1 MSRELIGTEYFSN
14 IYYTDINI
22 VKKKKIY
29 EIRYSV
35 FILSDLSVDLRQEDI
50 SLKHFIG
57 KSQQINDGL
66 TLGNLSLEDQSYE
79 IFPIKNFNMTIDGNM
94 RKYSHNVSLR
104 IHENDFESL
113 SIFSCLSKKSR
124 RSHYNG
130 AVFSE
135 LLINPNK
142 IINTSNFIFEK
153 NGIEYGGPVHQHE
166 DGFMEGSF
174 HSSRQHNE
182 VVLKRLN
189 DSKILFLED
198 LELQKKNYDRK
209 NTSIVYSFPY
219 VEDYKGK
226 VSFIFA
232 INLIELVLQNSLISR
247 TLYSYNKGLFFNLSN
262 NLIIKN
268 IKIHRE
274 TRRKVVSLN
283 RLKVPVESTLEES
296 KSVICDA
303 TFKNGV
309 LEKTTRYNLE
319 NKNIVNVKASEID
332 EINKVYK
339 PTQESVAEQD
349 LNGAKIITTLEQ
361 IDPSEQDVLFFQF
374 SDFEIPEMAGKEYFY
389 SISVE
394 IEDTNSLYVINKI
407 KEFSSVI
414 DQLSNMV
421 SEIQQ
426 RKYYDYNNFQ
436 FTEEYLEKFYNS
448 NNIQYDENFL
458 PLDNE
463 SEKLKNLVNHRA
475 TQIFSEC
482 YAMLFDKNYNLQNIY
497 DGLNILKSNP
507 YMINEVKNILLS
519 LLEMLKNNY
528 LQEKNAVQFSRSYDR
543 KGIISKIETNLLL
556 KQTFKIKDSYE
567 KSINQMIGYSYIA
580 TEDFDSILSVDN
592 NFLNSRGTLEKN
604 KFLIGEIQQQDQ
616 ALYNLSNNQ
625 KEAFVETTK
634 TRNQY
639 LTPSSIK
646 IGKQRQVIDD
656 FNKKTTNK
664 KFFNILTYSRQA
676 NQTKPKMIGTE
687 SQFLSSI
694 NPFIS
699 IMNSPKENTAVSLRE
714 EGYYVESRKYLNNI
728 SFINLEL
735 KFPSNLEQMFINEE
749 VYSKIQKSVASKKIP
764 GSLRLQDFNLQD
776 EKNMFA
782 NTNKD
787 FSEIPIQIKSIMAST
802 SQNVK
807 NNFAAT
813 NFKDFEDPE
822 AAEIINQIF
831 LNIKKLK
838 AFIGFESVD
847 GIYNLDI
854 PTYMELNYNNF
865 LSLQDKNY
873 ICILDD
879 YEISFSKKSN
889 EKDFKIFDNIFRVIN
904 RPQILDSQETFLFPD
919 LSFTMNRKRNYS
931 KSIIVSQNVENFG
944 NALRIPI
951 NLNPTLV
958 NQELTAP
965 TQSTSPIQI
974 TPTQPVTTG
983 GTSNGSY

>member
-22 VKKKKIY
+22 VKKKMIY
-29 EIRYSV
+29 EVRYSV
-35 FILSDLSVDLRQEDI
+35 FILSDLSIDLRQEEI
-50 SLKHFIG
+50 NLKHFIG
-57 KSQQINDGL
+57 KNQQINEGL
-66 TLGNLSLEDQSYE
+66 TLGSLSLENQSYE
-79 IFPIKNFNMTIDGNM
+79 IFPVKNFNMTVDGDM
-94 RKYSHNVSLR
+94 RKYSHNVSFR
-104 IHENDFESL
+104 INESEFESL
-113 SIFSCLSKKSR
+113 NIFSCLSKNSR

-142 IINTSNFIFEK
+142 TINTSNFIFEK
-153 NGIEYGGPVHQHE
+153 NGMEYGGPVHEHE

-174 HSSRQHNE
+174 HSSQQHSQ
-182 VVLKRLN
+182 VVLKTLS
-189 DSKILFLED
+189 DSKILFLQD
-198 LELQKKNYDRK
+198 FELQKKNYDRK
-209 NTSIVYSFPY
+209 NTSIVYNFPY
-219 VEDYKGK
+219 IEDYEGK

-232 INLIELVLQNSLISR
+232 VNLIELVLQNSLISR
-247 TLYSYNKGLFFNLSN
+247 TLYSYNKDLFLNLSN
-262 NLIIKN
+262 NLTIKN
-268 IKIHRE
+268 IKIYRE
-274 TRRKVVSLN
+274 TRKKVTSLN
-283 RLKVPVESTLEES
+283 RLKVSVESTLEES
-296 KSVICDA
+296 KNLICDA
-303 TFKNGV
+303 TFRNGV

-319 NKNIVNVKASEID
+319 NKNTVNVKASEID

-349 LNGAKIITTLEQ
+349 LNGAKTITTLEQ
-361 IDPSEQDVLFFQF
+361 IDPSEQNVLFFQF
-374 SDFEIPEMAGKEYFY
+374 SDFEILEMAGKEYFY
-389 SISVE
+389 SIDLEV
-394 IEDTNSLYVINKI
+394 EDTTSLYVINKI

-414 DQLSNMV
+414 DQLSNMI
-421 SEIQQ
+421 SDIQQ
-426 RKYYDYNNFQ
+426 MNYYDYNKFQ
-436 FTEEYLEKFYNS
+436 FTEEYLEKFYRS
-448 NNIQYDENFL
+448 SNIQYDENFL
-458 PLDNE
+458 PLNDE
-463 SEKLKNLVNHRA
+463 SEKVKNLINHRA
-475 TQIFSEC
+475 SQIFSEC
-482 YAMLFDKNYNLQNIY
+482 YAMLFSQNYNVQNIY

-507 YMINEVKNILLS
+507 YMMSEVKSVLLS

-528 LQEKNAVQFSRSYDR
+528 LQEKNAVQFSKSYDR
-543 KGIISKIETNLLL
+543 KGTISKIETNLLL
-556 KQTFKIKDSYE
+556 KQAFKLKDPYE

-580 TEDFDSILSVDN
+580 TEDFDNVLSVDN
-592 NFLNSRGTLEKN
+592 NFLNSRGALERN

-625 KEAFVETTK
+625 RQAFVETTK

-646 IGKQRQVIDD
+646 IGGQRQVIDD

-699 IMNSPKENTAVSLRE
+699 IMNSPRENTTVSLGE
-714 EGYYVESRKYLNNI
+714 EGYFVESRKYLTNT
-728 SFINLEL
+728 SFINLDL
-735 KFPSNLEQMFINEE
+735 KVPSNLEQMFANEQ
-749 VYSKIQKSVASKKIP
+749 VYSKIQKSVASKKMP
-764 GSLRLQDFNLQD
+764 GSLKLRDFNLQD
-776 EKNMFA
+776 ENNMFA

-802 SQNVK
+802 STSVK
-807 NNFAAT
+807 NNFAST
-813 NFKDFEDPE
+813 NFKDFQDPE

-847 GIYNLDI
+847 GIFNLDN
-854 PTYMELNYNNF
+854 PTYMELNYDNF
-865 LSLQDKNY
+865 LFLQDKNY

-879 YEISFSKKSN
+879 YEIDFSRKSE
-889 EKDFKIFDNIFRVIN
+889 EKDFKIFDSIFRVTN
-904 RPQILDSQETFLFPD
+904 RPQVLDRQETFSFPD
-919 LSFTMNRKRNYS
+919 LNFSMNRKRNYS
-931 KSIIVSQNVENFG
+931 KSIVVAQNVENFG

-983 GTSNGSY
+983 GTTNGSY